1 MLRCSFKWREELYSL
16 DRATLTHWP
25 QARLI
30 ACSEDD
36 GGLRVTTSDALFV
49 VFATNLDCAIETEK
63 LLEEQAIDC
72 QVELLN
78 RGYSVWSISE
88 AIELIIASPESD
100 VATVLISRLEHW
112 FFIQK
117 IEA

>member
-1 MLRCSFKWREELYSL
+1 MLRRSFQWREDIYSL
-16 DRATLTHWP
+16 DRVTLAHWP
-25 QARLI
+25 NARLI
-30 ACSEDD
+30 ACPEDD
-36 GGLRVTTSDALFV
+36 GGLRLTTSDALFV
-49 VFATNLDCAIETEK
+49 VFAERLGCDNETEK
-63 LLEEQAIDC
+63 PLEQQAADC

-78 RGYSVWSISE
+78 RGYSVWTIRE
-88 AIELIIASPESD
+88 AVEVIIASPESD